1 MVMINY
7 RERFKIK
14 ISKGERCLSQAKE
27 KLQKTDKQNTS
38 LGVPFLWSF
47 VRPCLIFPATTWD
60 NWCQVLPNRRG
71 RPNPRVW
78 LFTEGQ

>member
-27 KLQKTDKQNTS
+27 KLQKTDKQTKHFFGS
-38 LGVPFLWSF
+38 PLSVEF
-47 VRPCLIFPATTWD
+47 REA
-60 NWCQVLPNRRG
+60 LPNF
-71 RPNPRVW
+71 PSNN
-78 LFTEGQ
+78 LGQLVSSVAKQERSPKSQGLALY